1 MLKEFFKKR
10 RRLDFLVDISDIE
23 KVLKVLQEYGLAE
36 SMIPT
41 NLRIGNCGWGKAP
54 NCYYV
59 SLMISLEEIENVVKS
74 MRESDITF
82 LPESTTGF

>member
-1 MLKEFFKKR
+1 MLKEVFKKR
-10 RRLDFLVDISDIE
+10 RHLDFLVDISDIE

-36 SMIPT
+36 STIPT
-41 NLRIGNCGWGKAP
+41 NLRIGNCGWAKAP

-59 SLMISLEEIENVVKS
+59 SLIIPLEEVENVVKS
-74 MRESDITF
+74 MRESNITF